1 MAKLT
6 GSDTTLPRVAC
17 STWAEVETVISG
29 LAAETPSLGQNTL
42 ENARLFARF
51 ASGRY
56 QTPDE
61 IGLGYWPTI
70 RLMWSST
77 NPPIEIEIFHDHYE
91 FYRFSQGATDIQHVA
106 QTSGNFPEGLKLLLD
121 TAICQTLAVE
131 IDS

>member
-1 MAKLT
+1 MAKPT
-6 GSDTTLPRVAC
+6 VNDATLPRVDC
-17 STWAEVETVISG
+17 STWAEVETTISG
-29 LAAETPSLGQNTL
+29 LAAETPSLAQNTL

-77 NPPIEIEIFHDHYE
+77 TPPVEIEICQDHYE
-91 FYRFSQGATDIQHVA
+91 LYRFSHGATDIQHVA
-106 QTSGNFPEGLKLLLD
+106 PMSGNFPEALKLLLD
-121 TAICQTLAVE
+121 AAISQKLAG
-131 IDS
+131 DSNS